1 MKEYNPTHTND
12 VTFMWDY
19 VQRTFT
25 CCGVESYKDW
35 NTVLNGSLPLSCC
48 RNPVGHVGSFT
59 CTMNNEDVNR
69 YSLGCLSEF
78 SNYIAAHAV
87 SLGAA
92 GVVIA
97 IIQFFGVLFA
107 CYIAR
112 EIKIR
117 NGITGFM
124 G

>member
-1 MKEYNPTHTND
+1 MLIINNILSSS
-12 VTFMWDY
+12 
-19 VQRTFT
+19 QFT

-35 NTVLNGSLPLSCC
+35 NATLAGKLPLSCC
-48 RNPVGHVGSFT
+48 RLPVGQVGEFS
-59 CTMNNEDVNR
+59 CTMENEDVNR

-97 IIQFFGVLFA
+97 ILQV
-107 CYIAR
+107 C
-112 EIKIR
+112 
-117 NGITGFM
+117 
-124 G
+124 